1 MALLWRW
8 NLVVCALA
16 TVVCSADHG
25 EPSDWTAL
33 PMASFFVRESDSS
46 NADAPRHK
54 ERVIFLQQSD
64 AMMSMDNKAFNVRR
78 TIHHTSARSL
88 ELEDKFAKMHGSSTL
103 LSKSLAHRQLE
114 PSHPK
119 AAAAPAE
126 QSRLERFVNRLHFAQ
141 MQTRLQEQPDT
152 EASEMQAEAK
162 TLTPSPRETGN
173 AAPHAPTSEPPPSE
187 EQLRAR
193 VEAITAEGE
202 PPKHKKLEDQLLEAQ
217 AAAAA
222 TQVPQA
228 EQPQEVKQ
236 LEVLPSGD
244 QQHDRVQLQNKASGE
259 AEVPPDARKTLAA
272 TFTFAFLVKCLCI
285 VSNIVFQVAPLP
297 QVQKFSTDGD
307 TGEVDSAPLIGI
319 LFTGF
324 QWSFYGGFAYVVTNE
339 GGFLTIVCSNIIG
352 AVLGIYYMWGFAQ
365 NCQDEVSQRKFWVYV
380 KLMVAAT
387 LVQAAVIVRL
397 PGPEALFFIGLMST
411 TASCLGALSMCSTL
425 PKVIET
431 KNSASINVELL
442 FIGLGSSILWCIC
455 AVMLWDKWIAIPNFF
470 SLAIQILLTFFV
482 FYYPP
487 VDTPGIAMRRSSS
500 VYANLG
506 QSDSGGSSLHVRFQD
521 DVHDDERVIVEA
533 LNQASSSST
542 DIPGLG
548 GRAATAAAMVIAAM
562 KAAEARSGRLK
573 RSLAM
578 PDEKS
583 SDGDT
588 GGTGC
593 SF

>member
-1 MALLWRW
+1 MAQLWRW

-25 EPSDWTAL
+25 ERSDLAAL
-33 PMASFFVRESDSS
+33 PMATFFLRDNGSS

-54 ERVIFLQQSD
+54 EKVVFLQQTD
-64 AMMSMDNKAFNVRR
+64 AMTSMDNKAFNVRR

-114 PSHPK
+114 PTHQK
-119 AAAAPAE
+119 AATAPAE

-141 MQTRLQEQPDT
+141 MQTRLQEQPDA
-152 EASEMQAEAK
+152 EASGMQAEAK
-162 TLTPSPRETGN
+162 SLTPSPRETGH
-173 AAPHAPTSEPPPSE
+173 AAPHSSASEQPPSE

-193 VEAITAEGE
+193 VEAVTVQGE
-202 PPKHKKLEDQLLEAQ
+202 SPKHKKLEDQLLEAQ
-217 AAAAA
+217 AAAA
-222 TQVPQA
+222 TVQVPQA
-228 EQPQEVKQ
+228 EQPQEVKP
-236 LEVLPSGD
+236 EVLPSGD
-244 QQHDRVQLQNKASGE
+244 QQHERVQLQDKAAGQ
-259 AEVPPDARKTLAA
+259 AEMPPDARKTAAA

-307 TGEVDSAPLIGI
+307 TGEADSAPLIGI

-387 LVQAAVIVRL
+387 LVQAAVITRL

-442 FIGLGSSILWCIC
+442 FIGLGSTILWCIC

-470 SLAIQILLTFFV
+470 SLVIQILLTFFV

-500 VYANLG
+500 LYPNLG

-533 LNQASSSST
+533 MNQASSSSE
-542 DIPGLG
+542 IPGLG
-548 GRAATAAAMVIAAM
+548 GRAATAASMVIAAM
-562 KAAEARSGRLK
+562 KAAEARNSRLK
-573 RSLAM
+573 RSSAM